1 MMFYYYFLLFKQKND
16 MEKKMT
22 GINEQAEVGIIG
34 GSGFYQMKGIENSHY
49 IELDTPFGKPSE
61 RILIGK
67 IKGKSFAFISR
78 HGIGHRCNPSEVN
91 YRANLFALK
100 LLGVTKL
107 LSVAA
112 VGSLKEE
119 MKPMDL
125 VIWDQYFD
133 NTFKRE
139 KTFFEEGVVAHV
151 SMAEPTCQ
159 CLSEL
164 AFQRTKKVGLR
175 VHKGGTLFNME
186 GPQFSCKGESLTYR
200 KLGFSVIGMTQVPEC
215 KLARELEMCFVPLAF
230 VTDYDCWH
238 EEEEAVT
245 VDMVIEYLCKNV
257 EHAGQLVQEIIGQ
270 LDNTNFTC
278 NCNSTLQN
286 SIITTPDSIP
296 ENTYEKLKPI
306 IGKYIKK

>member
-1 MMFYYYFLLFKQKND
+1 
-16 MEKKMT
+16 MT
-22 GINEQAEVGIIG
+22 QVSEQAEIGIIG
-34 GSGFYQMKGIENSHY
+34 GSGFYRMKGIEDSHY

-61 RILIGK
+61 RILLGK

-78 HGIGHRCNPSEVN
+78 HGMGHRFNPSEVN

-100 LLGVTKL
+100 LLGVSKL

-119 MKPMDL
+119 LKPMDL

-133 NTFKRE
+133 NTFKRA

-159 CLSEL
+159 CLSGL
-164 AFQRTKKVGLR
+164 AYEKAKAMDLD

-186 GPQFSCKGESLTYR
+186 GPQFSCKGESLLYR
-200 KLGFSVIGMTQVPEC
+200 QLGLDVIGMTQVPEC
-215 KLARELEMCFVPLAF
+215 KLARELEMCYVPLAF

-245 VDMVIEYLCKNV
+245 VDLVIEYLNKNV
-257 EHAGQLVQEIIGQ
+257 EHAGKLVQDIIG
-270 LDNTNFTC
+270 DIDKTGFNCTC
-278 NCNSTLQN
+278 PSALQY
-286 SIITTPDSIP
+286 SIITNPDVIP
-296 ENTYEKLKPI
+296 ETTYKKLEPI
-306 IGKYIKK
+306 IGKYIKR

>member
-1 MMFYYYFLLFKQKND
+1 
-16 MEKKMT
+16 MT
-22 GINEQAEVGIIG
+22 RVNEQAEIGIIG
-34 GSGFYQMKGIENSHY
+34 GSGFYRMKGIEDSHY

-61 RILIGK
+61 RILLGK
-67 IKGKSFAFISR
+67 IEGKSFAFISR
-78 HGIGHRCNPSEVN
+78 HGIGHRFNPSEVN
-91 YRANLFALK
+91 YRANLYALK

-133 NTFKRE
+133 NTFKRA
-139 KTFFEEGVVAHV
+139 KTFFEEGVVTHV

-159 CLSEL
+159 CLSKL
-164 AFQRTKKVGLR
+164 AYEKAKAIGVD
-175 VHKGGTLFNME
+175 VHRGGTLFNME
-186 GPQFSCKGESLTYR
+186 GPQFSCKGESYTYR

-245 VDMVIEYLCKNV
+245 VERVIEYLNKNV
-257 EHAGQLVQEIIGQ
+257 EHAGQLVRDIIGEI
-270 LDNTNFTC
+270 DNTEFNCTC
-278 NCNSTLQN
+278 TNTLQY
-286 SIITTPDSIP
+286 SIITNPDAIP
-296 ENTYEKLKPI
+296 ENTYKKLQPI